1 MIARTLTIAAFAA
14 ALGLSACPAEATG
27 PWGIIANGTQLNR
40 IALQGVTL
48 DSIRM
53 QETEEDHADALSGCA
68 GTWMCGTNGT
78 QLNGIALQGVIGHH
92 RDAEAR

>member
-27 PWGIIANGTQLNR
+27 PWGIIANATQLNG

-53 QETEEDHADALSGCA
+53 QETEKDDALSGCA
-68 GTWMCGTNGT
+68 GTSMCGTNGT

-92 RDAEAR
+92 PR